1 VKMAADAPD
10 RETGL
15 EERVESAFDR
25 LADEGEQRLDR
36 TLTALFSTGVMGG
49 VDVGIG
55 VLALLTV
62 LEETHRPLL
71 AALGFGVGFL
81 ALLLADSE
89 LFTEG
94 FLVPVTAVAAGRSR
108 PGQLVRLWLGT
119 VVTNLAGGWLIAWLI
134 AHAFPRLHETAV
146 QTAAPYATA
155 SLSVRSFCLGI
166 LAGAAITLMTR
177 MQHGTD
183 SDVAKSIAAVAMAFV
198 LAGTHVF
205 HSILDSLL
213 IFVALAGG
221 GAPYGYG
228 NWAVWFGYTILA
240 NLVGGLGLVTLL
252 RLIRS
257 KERVQKERN
266 S

>member
-1 VKMAADAPD
+1 MVADAPS

-36 TLTALFSTGVMGG
+36 SWAALLSTGVMGG
-49 VDVGIG
+49 VDVGFG
-55 VLALLTV
+55 VLALLVV
-62 LEETHRPLL
+62 LEETGSPLL
-71 AALGFGVGFL
+71 AALAFGVGFL

-94 FLVPVTAVAAGRSR
+94 FLVPVTAVVAARSR
-108 PGQLVRLWLGT
+108 PVQLVRLWLVT
-119 VVTNLAGGWLIAWLI
+119 VLTNLAGGWLIAWFI
-134 AHAFPRLHETAV
+134 AHAFPRLHEVAV
-146 QTAAPYATA
+146 RTAAPYATA
-155 SLSVRSFCLGI
+155 PLSVRSVCLGI

-183 SDVAKSIAAVAMAFV
+183 SDPAKAVAAVAMAFV

-213 IFVALAGG
+213 IFVALSGG
-221 GAPYGYG
+221 SAPYGYG
-228 NWAVWFGYTILA
+228 NWAVWFGYTVLA
-240 NLVGGLGLVTLL
+240 NAVGGLGLVTVL

-257 KERVQKERN
+257 KERVQLERD